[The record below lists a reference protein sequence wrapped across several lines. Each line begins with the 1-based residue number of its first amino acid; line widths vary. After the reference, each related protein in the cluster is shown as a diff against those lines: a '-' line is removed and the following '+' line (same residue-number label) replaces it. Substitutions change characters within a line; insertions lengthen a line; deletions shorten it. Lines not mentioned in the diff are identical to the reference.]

1 MGQVP
6 GGQVHAGMV
15 MSLDGFVQGRDGNS
29 ALLSTAFE
37 ELIASDLMQEIIA
50 TTGAVVM
57 GRTTYDMSSG
67 DYTNYEFQVPLFIV
81 THQAPETKA
90 KGENDRLSFNFVT
103 DGVKSA
109 VEQARAAAG
118 DKNVVIVGGAN
129 VIQQCLNA
137 GLVDELQIDLMPVLL
152 GDGLRL
158 FEHLDTERIRLEK
171 IRVIEIPGGGLDI
184 SYRVP
189 K

>member
-1 MGQVP
+1 MGE
-6 GGQVHAGMV
+6 VHAGMV
-15 MSLDGFVQGRDGNS
+15 MSLDGFVKGREGKD
-29 ALLSTAFE
+29 ALLYPAFD
-37 ELIASDLMQEIIA
+37 ELMETDLMQEIIA

-67 DYTNYEFQVPLFIV
+67 DFTDYEFQVPLFIV
-81 THQAPETKA
+81 THQAPATKA
-90 KGENDRLSFNFVT
+90 KGENDKLSINFVI

-109 VEQARAAAG
+109 IEKARAAAG

-158 FEHLDTERIRLEK
+158 FENLDTDQIRLEK
-171 IRVIEIPGGGLDI
+171 SRIVEIPGGGLDI
-184 SYRVP
+184 SYRVL
-189 K
+189 KQVHK

>member
-1 MGQVP
+1 MMGE
-6 GGQVHAGMV
+6 VHAGMV
-15 MSLDGFVQGRDGNS
+15 MSLDGFVQDRDGS
-29 ALLSTAFE
+29 AALLTSVFD
-37 ELIASDLMQEIIA
+37 ELMATNLMQQVIA

-67 DYTNYEFQVPLFIV
+67 DYTGYEFQVPLFIV
-81 THQAPETKA
+81 THNVPETKA
-90 KGENDRLSFNFVT
+90 KGENDKLSINFVT

-109 VEQARAAAG
+109 IEQARTAAG
-118 DKNVVIVGGAN
+118 DKNVVIVGGVN
-129 VIQQCLNA
+129 TIQQCLNA

-158 FEHLDTERIRLEK
+158 FEHLETEHIRLEK
-171 IRVIEIPGGGLDI
+171 IRVVEIPGGGLDI
-184 SYRVP
+184 AYRVL

>member
-1 MGQVP
+1 M
-6 GGQVHAGMV
+6 GQVHAGMV
-15 MSLDGFVQGRDGNS
+15 MSLDGFVQSRDGKTMLNP
-29 ALLSTAFE
+29 AFD

-67 DYTNYEFQVPLFIV
+67 DYTDYEFQVPLFIV
-81 THQAPETKA
+81 THRAPETKA
-90 KGENDRLSFNFVT
+90 KGENDKLSINFVT

-109 VEQARAAAG
+109 IEKARAAAG

-129 VIQQCLNA
+129 LIQQCLNA

-152 GDGLRL
+152 
-158 FEHLDTERIRLEK
+158 
-171 IRVIEIPGGGLDI
+171 
-184 SYRVP
+184 VP
-189 K
+189 QVTKGEE

>member
-1 MGQVP
+1 M
-6 GGQVHAGMV
+6 GQVHAGMV
-15 MSLDGFVQGRDGNS
+15 ISLDGFVQDRDGKTTLLTS
-29 ALLSTAFE
+29 AFDELL
-37 ELIASDLMQEIIA
+37 ASDLMQEIIA

-57 GRTTYDMSSG
+57 GRTTYEMSSG
-67 DYTNYEFQVPLFIV
+67 DYTGYEFQVPLFIV
-81 THQAPETKA
+81 THQAPATKA
-90 KGENDRLSFNFVT
+90 KGENDKLSITFVT

-109 VEQARAAAG
+109 IEKARTAAG
-118 DKNVVIVGGAN
+118 DKNVVIVGGAD

-158 FEHLDTERIRLEK
+158 FEHLETAQIRLEK
-171 IRVIEIPGGGLDI
+171 IKVVEIPGGGLGI
-184 SYRVP
+184 SYRVL